1 MKHRDNE
8 CQYTIMIVDDDQALA
23 EMLSIVLEGEGFR
36 AVVCHDG
43 LRAVELFPLIQPD
56 LVLLDVMLPGL
67 TGVEVA
73 QKIRIV
79 SVVPIIMLTAK
90 SDTMAVV
97 EGLEAG
103 ADDYVSK
110 PFKVAELL
118 ARIRTRLR
126 RITHQS
132 GNQEAYNLAH
142 IERDGLVMDR
152 SQHTVSVYG
161 HNANLTPLEFD
172 LLFLLAS
179 NENEVISRTTLL
191 KEVWGYADAGDTRL
205 VSVHIQR
212 LRAKVEKDPE
222 HPDFIHTVRGIG
234 YKFCTSSENIK

>member
-1 MKHRDNE
+1 MKHQDNE

-132 GNQEAYNLAH
+132 GNQEAYNPAH

-172 LLFLLAS
+172 LLFRLFLLERS
-179 NENEVISRTTLL
+179 SRLL
-191 KEVWGYADAGDTRL
+191 RMVALL
-205 VSVHIQR
+205 V
-212 LRAKVEKDPE
+212 
-222 HPDFIHTVRGIG
+222 
-234 YKFCTSSENIK
+234 

>member
-1 MKHRDNE
+1 M
-8 CQYTIMIVDDDQALA
+8 
-23 EMLSIVLEGEGFR
+23 
-36 AVVCHDG
+36 
-43 LRAVELFPLIQPD
+43 
-56 LVLLDVMLPGL
+56 
-67 TGVEVA
+67 
-73 QKIRIV
+73 
-79 SVVPIIMLTAK
+79 
-90 SDTMAVV
+90 
-97 EGLEAG
+97 
-103 ADDYVSK
+103 SK

-132 GNQEAYNLAH
+132 GNQEAYNPAH

-222 HPDFIHTVRGIG
+222 HPDFIHTVQGIG

>member
-1 MKHRDNE
+1 MKHQDNE

-23 EMLSIVLEGEGFR
+23 EMLSIVLEGEGF
-36 AVVCHDG
+36 
-43 LRAVELFPLIQPD
+43 RAVELFPLIQPD

-132 GNQEAYNLAH
+132 GNREAYNPAH

-234 YKFCTSSENIK
+234 YKFCTSSENIT